1 MKLLE
6 VLILMYS
13 ISEVAK
19 KMEMT
24 IPTLRYYDNLG
35 LFPNL
40 KKNKS
45 GNRIFSEEDIE
56 VVRII
61 KYLKKSGMQLTE
73 IKEFIEWCKEGDSTL
88 DKRLN
93 LFKSQKEKV
102 IRQMSELQETLDLI
116 EFKEWY
122 YSKAIK
128 DGTESIVKHT
138 PLNKVPKELQKK
150 FKNCHC

>member
-1 MKLLE
+1 
-6 VLILMYS
+6 MYS

-19 KMEMT
+19 KMEIT

-45 GNRIFSEEDIE
+45 GNRVFSEEDIE

-73 IKEFIEWCKEGDSTL
+73 IKEFMEWCKEGDSTL

-93 LFKSQKEKV
+93 LFKNQKEKV
-102 IRQMSELQETLDLI
+102 IKQMSELQETLDLI

-128 DGTESIVKHT
+128 DWRIY
-138 PLNKVPKELQKK
+138 KK
-150 FKNCHC
+150 KYIIRL